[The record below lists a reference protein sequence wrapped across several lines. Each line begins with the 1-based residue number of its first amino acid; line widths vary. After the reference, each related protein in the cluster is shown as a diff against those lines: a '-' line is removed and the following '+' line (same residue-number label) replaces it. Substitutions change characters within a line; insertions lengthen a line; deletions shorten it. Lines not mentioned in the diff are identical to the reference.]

1 MQKNKGSLTGQFRR
15 QEGWWAQKGRSR
27 KNGEKWW
34 KKSVAGKHID
44 HFFGPGKVDWQDFS
58 GAKKLAASSSQEM
71 QKPSHAPL
79 TTTPP
84 MSNATLLLLLLIA
97 WPRRFFFLQTD
108 ILIGWSL
115 DLWCVVCKMIFWSDA
130 SNKTATS
137 DHTQAWCLNCFSYF
151 VQILYEISL
160 YTYLWI
166 LWIVYLP
173 NG

>member
-1 MQKNKGSLTGQFRR
+1 MSSKRAK
-15 QEGWWAQKGRSR
+15 QE
-27 KNGEKWW
+27 NGEKWW

-71 QKPSHAPL
+71 QKPSSHAPL

-84 MSNATLLLLLLIA
+84 MSNATLLLLLIA